1 MIAIAAFSAMGF
13 VLGLAYFAALRW
25 TVERYL
31 RGNRTAIVW
40 YVLRLAAMSA
50 ALYVLVRTGGVL
62 VLASLGGF
70 FVARLV
76 AVRRAHAPPEES

>member
-1 MIAIAAFSAMGF
+1 MIEIAAFAAMGF
-13 VLGLAYFAALRW
+13 ALGLAYFAALRW

-40 YVLRLAAMSA
+40 YVLRLAAVGA

-62 VLASLGGF
+62 VLASLAGF

-76 AVRRAHAPPEES
+76 AVRRAHAPPEAA

>member
-1 MIAIAAFSAMGF
+1 MSGIAAFSAMGF
-13 VLGLAYFAALRW
+13 VLGLAYFAALRR

-31 RGNRTAIVW
+31 RGNRTAIAW
-40 YVLRLAAMSA
+40 YVVRLAAMGA

-62 VLASLGGF
+62 VLPSLCGF

-76 AVRRAHAPPEES
+76 AVRRAHAPPKEA

>member
-40 YVLRLAAMSA
+40 YVLRLAAMSG

-76 AVRRAHAPPEES
+76 AVRRAPAPPEEA